1 MTRLARAA
9 ALFVAA
15 NILHT
20 LDHLRQGIDRLAP
33 EVLTGGAL
41 LSLAAV
47 LALVLALRR
56 DARAPVVCVG
66 VGVAGALG
74 IAAAHLA
81 PHWSALS
88 DPYPGLGLDV
98 LAWIVMLAE
107 IAAALVLAVAGARE
121 VARARHAMA

>member
-33 EVLTGGAL
+33 EVLTDGAL

-88 DPYPGLGLDV
+88 DPYPGLGLDA
-98 LAWIVMLAE
+98 LAWTVMLAE
-107 IAAALVLAVAGARE
+107 IAAGLVLAVAGARE
-121 VARARHAMA
+121 VARARHATA